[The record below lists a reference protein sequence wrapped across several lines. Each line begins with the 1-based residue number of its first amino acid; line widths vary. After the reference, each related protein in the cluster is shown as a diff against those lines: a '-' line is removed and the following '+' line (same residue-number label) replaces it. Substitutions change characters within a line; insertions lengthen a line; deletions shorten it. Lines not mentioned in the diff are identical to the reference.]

1 MLLIGTRNTTSQAV
15 VTGGVVDLG
24 STYRRYYKKNDCGLT
39 TFALNGDAISIQQAG
54 VYKITVSATFTAPAA
69 GDITLQLYENG
80 VAIPGALATETITT
94 ATTEFRSVSFDIY
107 VLVDSLSVL
116 GNLSTLTEDIT
127 VVNTGDAATITNI
140 VVDVLKVS

>member
-24 STYRRYYKKNDCGLT
+24 STYRRYIKKNSCGVN
-39 TFALNGDAISIQQAG
+39 TFALNGDAIAIQQSG
-54 VYKITVSATFTAPAA
+54 VYKVTVSATFTAPAA
-69 GDITLQLYENG
+69 GDVTLQLFENG

-94 ATTEFRSVSFDIY
+94 ATTEFRSVSFDVY
-107 VLVDSLSVL
+107 VLVDSISTL
-116 GNLSTLTEDIT
+116 GNVSTLVEDLT